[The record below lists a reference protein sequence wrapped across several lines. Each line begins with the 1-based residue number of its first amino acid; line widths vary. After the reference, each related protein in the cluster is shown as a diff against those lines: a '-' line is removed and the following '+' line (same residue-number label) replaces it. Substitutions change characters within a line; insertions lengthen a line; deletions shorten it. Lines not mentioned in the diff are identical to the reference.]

1 MKFRSQSLRALVFA
15 LALGAAVFLALAP
28 TSAQQQQQ
36 QPASGQAQPQA
47 TPPAQQKPTP
57 KPVDE
62 NTTVDDD
69 EVYRVNTA
77 LTNVLF
83 TAIDKDKRFVTTLKK
98 EDVRILEDGVPQE
111 IFTFGQQVDLP
122 LTLAIVID
130 TSGSQE
136 HTLSQEKQ
144 AAREF
149 VDAVLRPRKDEV
161 AVVSSTGETT
171 LEQGLTGSVQ
181 RVRSAIDRV
190 EFVPPAGYLGN
201 GTIVGTPPIS
211 GDNNALASSTSLWDA
226 VWVTCDEVLSESSE
240 QTRRAI
246 ILLTDGVNT
255 SGKMKLQDAVDRALK
270 TDTLV
275 FVIGVGDSFNYT
287 GVDEGSIRKIAE
299 RTGGRAYVPRGEE
312 DLRKAFEQIQRELRE
327 QYLIAYSPT
336 NKKHD
341 GSFRKLLIEV
351 TNPALKDQ
359 KLKLTFRQ
367 GYFAKSDAPS
377 TRKRRS

>member
-1 MKFRSQSLRALVFA
+1 MNFRRQSARALVFA
-15 LALGAAVFLALAP
+15 LALGAALCLALAP
-28 TSAQQQQQ
+28 TRAQQQQAAPARAQ
-36 QPASGQAQPQA
+36 QPA
-47 TPPAQQKPTP
+47 PAQTPTP
-57 KPVDE
+57 KPADE

-69 EVYRVNTA
+69 EVYKVNTT

-83 TAIDKDKRFVTTLKK
+83 SAVDKDKRFVTTLKK

-111 IFTFGQQVDLP
+111 IFTFGTQVDLP

-130 TSGSQE
+130 TSGSEE
-136 HTLSQEKQ
+136 HTLPQEKQ

-161 AVVSSTGETT
+161 AVVSFTGETT

-181 RVRSAIDRV
+181 RVRAALDRV
-190 EFVPPAGYLGN
+190 EFVPPAGYIGN
-201 GTIVGTPPIS
+201 GTVVGTPPIS
-211 GDNNALASSTSLWDA
+211 GDNNALAGSTALWDA

-246 ILLTDGVNT
+246 ILITDGVDT
-255 SGKMKLQDAVDRALK
+255 SSKMKLQDAVDRAIK

-275 FVIGVGDSFNYT
+275 FVIGVGDSFNAT
-287 GVDEGSIRKIAE
+287 GVDEGSIKKIAE
-299 RTGGRAYVPRGEE
+299 RTGGRAYIPRGED
-312 DLRKAFEQIQRELRE
+312 DLRKAFAQIQQELRE

-367 GYFAKSDAPS
+367 GYFAKSDAPA

>member
-1 MKFRSQSLRALVFA
+1 MKFRSHSVRALVFA
-15 LALGAAVFLALAP
+15 LALGAVLVFALAP
-28 TSAQQQQQ
+28 TRAQQQ
-36 QPASGQAQPQA
+36 PPTGQPQA
-47 TPPAQQKPTP
+47 TPPAPQKPST

-69 EVYRVNTA
+69 EVYKVNTT

-83 TAIDKDKRFVTTLKK
+83 TAIDRDKRFVTTLKK

-130 TSGSQE
+130 TSGSEE
-136 HTLSQEKQ
+136 HTLPQEKQ

-149 VDAVLRPRKDEV
+149 VDQVLRPHKDEV
-161 AVVSSTGETT
+161 AVVSFTGETT
-171 LEQGLTGSVQ
+171 LEQGLTGSKE
-181 RVRSAIDRV
+181 RVRAALDRV
-190 EFVPPAGYLGN
+190 EFVPPAGYIGN
-201 GTIVGTPPIS
+201 GTVVGTPPIS
-211 GDNNALASSTSLWDA
+211 GDNNALAGSTALWDA

-246 ILLTDGVNT
+246 ILITDGVNT
-255 SGKMKLQDAVDRALK
+255 SGKMKLQDAVDRAIK

-275 FVIGVGDSFNYT
+275 FVIGVGDGFNAT

-299 RTGGRAYVPRGEE
+299 RTGGRAYVPRGED
-312 DLRKAFEQIQRELRE
+312 DLRKAFAQIQQELRE

-336 NKKHD
+336 NRKHD

-351 TNPALKDQ
+351 TNPALRDQ

-377 TRKRRS
+377 ARKRRS

>member
-1 MKFRSQSLRALVFA
+1 MNFRRQSARALVFA
-15 LALGAAVFLALAP
+15 LALGAALCLALAP
-28 TSAQQQQQ
+28 TRAQQQQAAPARAQ
-36 QPASGQAQPQA
+36 QPA
-47 TPPAQQKPTP
+47 PAQTPTP
-57 KPVDE
+57 KPADE

-69 EVYRVNTA
+69 EVYKVNTT

-83 TAIDKDKRFVTTLKK
+83 SAVDKDKRFVTTLKK

-111 IFTFGQQVDLP
+111 IFTFGTQVDLP

-130 TSGSQE
+130 TSGSEE
-136 HTLSQEKQ
+136 HTLPQEKQ

-161 AVVSSTGETT
+161 AVVSFTGETT

-181 RVRSAIDRV
+181 RVRAALDRV
-190 EFVPPAGYLGN
+190 EFVPPAGYIGN
-201 GTIVGTPPIS
+201 GTIAGTPPIS
-211 GDNNALASSTSLWDA
+211 GDNNSLAGSTALWDA

-246 ILLTDGVNT
+246 ILITDGVDT
-255 SGKMKLQDAVDRALK
+255 SSKMKLQDAVDRAIK

-275 FVIGVGDSFNYT
+275 FVIGVGDSFNAT
-287 GVDEGSIRKIAE
+287 GVDEGSIKKIAE
-299 RTGGRAYVPRGEE
+299 RTGGRAYIPRGED
-312 DLRKAFEQIQRELRE
+312 DLRKAFAQIQQELRE

-367 GYFAKSDAPS
+367 GYFAKSDAPA

>member
-1 MKFRSQSLRALVFA
+1 MKLRSQSVRALIFV
-15 LALGAAVFLALAP
+15 LALGAALFFALAP
-28 TSAQQQQQ
+28 TRAQQQQ
-36 QPASGQAQPQA
+36 QPATAKAQPQA

-69 EVYRVNTA
+69 EVYSVNTA

-98 EDVRILEDGVPQE
+98 EDVRILEDGVPQD

-122 LTLAIVID
+122 LTLAIVLD
-130 TSGSQE
+130 TSGSEE
-136 HTLSQEKQ
+136 HTLPQEKQ

-149 VDAVLRPRKDEV
+149 VDSVLRAHKDEV
-161 AVVSSTGETT
+161 AVVSFTGETT
-171 LEQGLTGSVQ
+171 LEQGLTGSVE
-181 RVRSAIDRV
+181 RIRSALDRV
-190 EFVPPAGYLGN
+190 EFVPPAGYIGN
-201 GTIVGTPPIS
+201 GTVVGTPPIS
-211 GDNNALASSTSLWDA
+211 GDNNALAASTSLWDA

-246 ILLTDGVNT
+246 ILLTDGVDT
-255 SGKMKLQDAVDRALK
+255 SSKMKLQDAVDRAIK

-275 FVIGVGDSFNYT
+275 FVIGVGDSFNAS

-299 RTGGRAYVPRGEE
+299 RTGGRAYVPRSEE
-312 DLRKAFEQIQRELRE
+312 DLHKAFAQIQQELRE

-351 TNPALKDQ
+351 TNPALRDQ

-367 GYFAKSDAPS
+367 GYFAKSDAPTS
-377 TRKRRS
+377 RKRRS